1 VLLQRLL
8 TSGPAPDGPES
19 PGGRDGPDDTGVQAP
34 DLLARSTGAEAA
46 G

>member
-1 VLLQRLL
+1 VLLRRLL
-8 TSGPAPDGPES
+8 TPPPAADSTDGPGAE
-19 PGGRDGPDDTGVQAP
+19 AP